1 MTVKQHSYFFPSA
14 PTAHY
19 LLHNTCLHSQTE
31 EWGVEYSNK
40 RSEIEEQRWGGGDF
54 RKEKGEKKNI
64 FAVPITFKQLSSGP
78 QTRITKAEDARPLR
92 MVDL

>member
-1 MTVKQHSYFFPSA
+1 M
-14 PTAHY
+14 
-19 LLHNTCLHSQTE
+19 
-31 EWGVEYSNK
+31 
-40 RSEIEEQRWGGGDF
+40 GGGDF